1 MKAFRWAEPLLWMA
15 LGGLVVWL
23 YGLAMNTKADTAVA
37 GTVTAEQRQARALA
51 VISKGPETR
60 MTATTMGDIIE
71 VDIPQKTPLG
81 LVELQRC
88 VVWRDH
94 GNKTSSLSCSAE
106 RQLQIPV
113 SSTPP

>member
-1 MKAFRWAEPLLWMA
+1 MRAVRWAEPLLWMA

-23 YGLAMNTKADTAVA
+23 YGLAMNTKADKAA
-37 GTVTAEQRQARALA
+37 ANSVTATQREARAQA
-51 VISKGPETR
+51 IVSKGPETR

-94 GNKTSSLSCSAE
+94 GNKTSSLSCVAE

-113 SSTPP
+113 SSTQP